1 MRPVLLLTA
10 TLFFTLPVRAQA
22 PLVANA
28 PALGA
33 EFLRSGGAEPDTTAP
48 WRYFPLAVGNAWE
61 YYNYFTGERLRVDV
75 YGTETYNG
83 RTYFST
89 VSVRY
94 DGDGAA
100 RGGDP
105 PGRALRYDT
114 TAAAVWFYVHET
126 GGERSYFE
134 ASCPLDAPFGGQ
146 VNCYLDEGPWAVGG
160 GYDGLLAFG
169 EPLPGTGEDTV
180 RTAVKTYAYTDPGIF
195 YDLRYAADLGL
206 VYYDDEYVRKGLYYA
221 RVDGVEY
228 GVSVLPPFT
237 VDAEAGTPEPTA
249 RLALEVYPNPVRERL
264 TLAFNTEAST
274 PNVVEVVDVLGRV
287 VLRRTEAGLGVGAH
301 TLPLDV
307 SALAGG
313 VYFARVQTGS
323 HVVMRPFVVAR

>member
-1 MRPVLLLTA
+1 MRYALLLTSL
-10 TLFFTLPVRAQA
+10 LFALPAQAQA

-28 PALGA
+28 PLAGTDV
-33 EFLRSGGAEPDTTAP
+33 LRSGGAEPDTTEP

-89 VSVRY
+89 IDILY

-100 RGGDP
+100 RAAP
-105 PGRALRYDT
+105 PGHSLRYDT

-126 GGERSYFE
+126 GGERPYFE
-134 ASCPLDAPFGGQ
+134 ASCPLNAPFESEVGCYSGG
-146 VNCYLDEGPWAVGG
+146 EPFAVGG

-195 YDLRYAADLGL
+195 YDLRYAAGLGL

-221 RVDGVEY
+221 RVDGGEY

-274 PNVVEVVDVLGRV
+274 PTVLEVVDVLGRV
-287 VLRRTEAGLGVGAH
+287 VLRRTEAGFGVGAH

-323 HVVMRPFVVAR
+323 GVAMRPFVVAR

>member
-1 MRPVLLLTA
+1 MRPALLLTA
-10 TLFFTLPVRAQA
+10 LLVALPVQAQA
-22 PLVANA
+22 PLVTNA
-28 PALGA
+28 PFAGVD
-33 EFLRSGGAEPDTTAP
+33 FLRSGGAEPDTTEA

-75 YGTETYNG
+75 YGTETHNG

-89 VSVRY
+89 IDILY

-100 RGGDP
+100 RAAP
-105 PGRALRYDT
+105 PGHALRYDT

-146 VNCYLDEGPWAVGG
+146 VNCYLGGEAFAVGG

-180 RTAVKTYAYTDPGIF
+180 RTAVKTYGYTDPGIF
-195 YDLRYAADLGL
+195 FDLRYAAGLGL
-206 VYYDDEYVRKGLYYA
+206 VYYDDEYVRRGLYYA

-237 VDAEAGTPEPTA
+237 VDAEIGSPEPA
-249 RLALEVYPNPVRERL
+249 DKLALEVYPNPVRARL
-264 TLAFNTEAST
+264 TLAFDTEAAA
-274 PNVVEVVDVLGRV
+274 PVVVEVVDVLGRV
-287 VLRRTEAGLGVGAH
+287 VLRRTEAGIGVGAH

-307 SALAGG
+307 SALVGG

-323 HVVMRPFVVAR
+323 GAAMRPFVVAR